1 MGDFFF
7 PEEGPDGRT
16 LLEEFLSERSPDLAK
31 QIENIIPENMKM
43 YFGLENWEWID
54 HLINGD
60 KNGVLDLAYE
70 DVNAD
75 IDFLRTEVNRL
86 WDEAHQKHD
95 YRYSKVAQGKEKV
108 INQIRDR
115 RLLGFLGSRNV
126 LPKYGFQ

>member
-1 MGDFFF
+1 
-7 PEEGPDGRT
+7 
-16 LLEEFLSERSPDLAK
+16 
-31 QIENIIPENMKM
+31 MKM

-126 LPKYGFQ
+126 LPKYGFPVDVVELQRITLNPRQKQPRSSCPEI